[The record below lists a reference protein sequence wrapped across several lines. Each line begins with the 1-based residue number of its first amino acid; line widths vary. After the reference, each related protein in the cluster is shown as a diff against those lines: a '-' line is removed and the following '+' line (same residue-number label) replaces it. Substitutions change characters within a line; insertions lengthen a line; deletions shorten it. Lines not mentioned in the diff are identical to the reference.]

1 MINFCNINLWSHSLT
16 VPVQW
21 QSHGGNLT
29 LTVLKPYFNPIS
41 VSRQINFIFFYS
53 IKFAVM
59 CLWISLFR
67 KGTCVYTLAPCF
79 TMLSRSAFQIWTC
92 TLLMHRRPS
101 KAVFVISI
109 LTNSISDILSF
120 QQPAVLVARM
130 PWRKSKTFLWNFW
143 KEWLY

>member
-1 MINFCNINLWSHSLT
+1 MINFCNINLWLHRLT
-16 VPVQW
+16 VPVQL
-21 QSHGGNLT
+21 QSHGGTYLIEAIFQSHLFKLINEFYIY
-29 LTVLKPYFNPIS
+29 YFD
-41 VSRQINFIFFYS
+41 S
-53 IKFAVM
+53 IRFEVM

-92 TLLMHRRPS
+92 TLLMHWRPS

-109 LTNSISDILSF
+109 LTNSISDILRF
-120 QQPAVLVARM
+120 QQPAVIVARM